1 MWAADGGSAA
11 LLVAL
16 FMLGR
21 GEASWFTAGGVLVVA
36 CLGICLWGALQGR
49 RTVVD
54 IDDAVALMIAY
65 RQTRYGS
72 PPSPRWPAR
81 ARREAEPTR
90 AASWRS
96 ARQTPIVRIACGH
109 T

>member
-1 MWAADGGSAA
+1 MLAAIGGSAA

-21 GEASWFTAGGVLVVA
+21 GEASWSTAGGVLVVA

-49 RTVVD
+49 RTEAD
-54 IDDAVALMIAY
+54 IDDAVALMIAN
-65 RQTRYGS
+65 RQTRYG
-72 PPSPRWPAR
+72 PRPSPRGPER
-81 ARREAEPTR
+81 ASREAEPTR

-96 ARQTPIVRIACGH
+96 ARETHNGRIG
-109 T
+109 